1 MPVQTS
7 SATFNPPPSGSSGNL
22 LGSQT
27 QTLTREREEVNSSF
41 QKELDD
47 TIYEL
52 REPPS
57 PPSKKN
63 GLGHRLLNLL
73 GVEHKFVN
81 KKEQED
87 AALEAINEEY
97 NFDEITDAFDESA
110 VPH

>member
-27 QTLTREREEVNSSF
+27 QTLTREREEVKSIV

-52 REPPS
+52 REPP
-57 PPSKKN
+57 PPPPPLQKKN
-63 GLGHRLLNLL
+63 ELGDRLLNLL

-81 KKEQED
+81 K
-87 AALEAINEEY
+87 
-97 NFDEITDAFDESA
+97 
-110 VPH
+110 